1 MGTEQQQEFKSVKSS
16 TKPKRK
22 VIPFNDHSIEAWR
35 PKKDKDRI
43 GFAISNT
50 TKGIKILYREKTK
63 QKYWE
68 LHYYFK
74 KKELTTSLGP
84 FIPDVR
90 GTEYLVKEM
99 LDLIGKHKDLRRTH
113 WLTDPKKTI
122 KEKDQKVVV

>member
-1 MGTEQQQEFKSVKSS
+1 MGTEQQQEFKSEKQT
-16 TKPKRK
+16 TKQKRK
-22 VIPFNDHSIEAWR
+22 IIPFNDHSIEAWK

-68 LHYYFK
+68 LHYSLK

-99 LDLIGKHKDLRRTH
+99 LDLIGKHKDLRRT
-113 WLTDPKKTI
+113 LVMVCVSKTYGPN
-122 KEKDQKVVV
+122 K

>member
-1 MGTEQQQEFKSVKSS
+1 MGTEQQQELKSVKSS

-22 VIPFNDHSIEAWR
+22 VITFNDHSIEAWR

-68 LHYYFK
+68 LHYYLK

-84 FIPDVR
+84 FIPDVEELN
-90 GTEYLVKEM
+90 T
-99 LDLIGKHKDLRRTH
+99 
-113 WLTDPKKTI
+113 
-122 KEKDQKVVV
+122 

>member
-1 MGTEQQQEFKSVKSS
+1 MGSEQQQEFKSVKSS

-22 VIPFNDHSIEAWR
+22 VKPFNDHSIEAWR

-43 GFAISNT
+43 GFARSYT
-50 TKGIKILYREKTK
+50 TKGIKKLYREKTK

-68 LHYYFK
+68 LHYYLK

-113 WLTDPKKTI
+113 WLTDPRRLLRRKI
-122 KEKDQKVVV
+122 KR

>member
-1 MGTEQQQEFKSVKSS
+1 MGTEQQQELKSEKAC

-22 VIPFNDHSIEAWR
+22 VVPFNDHSIEAWK

-43 GFAISNT
+43 GFVLSNT
-50 TKGIKILYREKTK
+50 TKGIKVIYRKKTN

-68 LHYYFK
+68 LTYYLK

-84 FIPDVR
+84 FIPDIR

-99 LDLIGKHKDLRRTH
+99 LT
-113 WLTDPKKTI
+113 
-122 KEKDQKVVV
+122 

>member
-1 MGTEQQQEFKSVKSS
+1 MGTVQQQELKSE
-16 TKPKRK
+16 KRRTGSQIK
-22 VIPFNDHSIEAWR
+22 TVLFTDHSIEAWR

-68 LHYYFK
+68 LHYSLK

-84 FIPDVR
+84 FIPGVR
-90 GTEYLVKEM
+90 GTEYLAKEM
-99 LDLIGKHKDLRRTH
+99 LDLISKHKDLRRT
-113 WLTDPKKTI
+113 LVMVCVSKTYGPN
-122 KEKDQKVVV
+122 K

>member
-1 MGTEQQQEFKSVKSS
+1 MGTEQQQELKSVKPS
-16 TKPKRK
+16 TEPKRK
-22 VIPFNDHSIEAWR
+22 VIPFTDHSIEAWR

-99 LDLIGKHKDLRRTH
+99 LDLIGKHKDLRRT
-113 WLTDPKKTI
+113 LVMVCVSKTYGPN
-122 KEKDQKVVV
+122 K

>member
-1 MGTEQQQEFKSVKSS
+1 MGTEQQQELKSE
-16 TKPKRK
+16 KRRTGSQIK
-22 VIPFNDHSIEAWR
+22 TVLFTDHSIETWR

-68 LHYYFK
+68 LHYYLK

-84 FIPDVR
+84 FIPGVR
-90 GTEYLVKEM
+90 GTEYLAKEM
-99 LDLIGKHKDLRRTH
+99 LDLISKHKDLRRT
-113 WLTDPKKTI
+113 LVMVCVSKTYGPN
-122 KEKDQKVVV
+122 K

>member
-1 MGTEQQQEFKSVKSS
+1 MGTEQQQELKSE
-16 TKPKRK
+16 KRRTGSQIK
-22 VIPFNDHSIEAWR
+22 TVLFTDHSIEAWR

-68 LHYYFK
+68 LHYYLK

-99 LDLIGKHKDLRRTH
+99 LDLIGKHKDLRRS
-113 WLTDPKKTI
+113 LVMVCVSKTYGPN
-122 KEKDQKVVV
+122 K

>member
-1 MGTEQQQEFKSVKSS
+1 MGTEQQQELKSVKSS
-16 TKPKRK
+16 TEPKRK
-22 VIPFNDHSIEAWR
+22 VIPFTDHSIEAWR

-68 LHYYFK
+68 LHYSLK

-99 LDLIGKHKDLRRTH
+99 LDLIGKHKDLRRS
-113 WLTDPKKTI
+113 LVMVCVSKTYGPN
-122 KEKDQKVVV
+122 K

>member
-22 VIPFNDHSIEAWR
+22 VITFNDHSIEAWR

-68 LHYYFK
+68 LHYYLK

-99 LDLIGKHKDLRRTH
+99 LDLIGKHKDLRRS
-113 WLTDPKKTI
+113 LVMVCVSKTYGPN
-122 KEKDQKVVV
+122 K

>member
-1 MGTEQQQEFKSVKSS
+1 MGTEQQQEFKSVKPC

-22 VIPFNDHSIEAWR
+22 VIPFNDHSIGAWK

-43 GFAISNT
+43 GFVISNT

-68 LHYYFK
+68 LHYSLK

-90 GTEYLVKEM
+90 GTEYLAKEM
-99 LDLIGKHKDLRRTH
+99 LDLISKHKDLRRT
-113 WLTDPKKTI
+113 LVMVCVSKTYGPN
-122 KEKDQKVVV
+122 K